1 MSRPLKI
8 LHLEDLPEDAELVAR
23 AIRRAGIAEKIL
35 HVDNREAFIKA
46 LNEFEPD
53 VIISDHSLPSLNSH
67 EALKLIKERGI
78 EVPFILVTATVSEEY
93 AVTIIKEGASDYIL
107 KDRLQRLP
115 NAIEA
120 ALEKF
125 RLAKENKR
133 SHEELKAS
141 ERKYKLLFESNPM
154 PMWIVSQKDMR
165 IIDVNAAAIKHYSYS
180 REEFLQFHANDL
192 LTEDEEQTGIWK
204 HQRKDGS
211 FIKLEMIA
219 HDIIYEDQP
228 AKLILTNDIT
238 EKLRAEAEL
247 ARQRKMRQKLITETS
262 IKAQEREREA
272 IGIEL
277 HDNINQLLAA
287 AKLYMDYAITKDKL
301 QSERLEQSRENI
313 SQAIAEI
320 RKLSKSLVA
329 PSLGDETL
337 VHIIQSLLNDF
348 RLTTSLQ
355 IELVADHLNEA
366 ILSDEE
372 KLMFYRIM
380 QEQMNNIIKHAKA
393 KKVIITFETTSSE
406 TRLSVQ
412 DDGVGFDTSRH
423 SPGIGLRNISTRAS
437 NHDGKVNIISS
448 VGNGCLLEVSI
459 PFK

>member
-1 MSRPLKI
+1 MARLLKI

-23 AIRRAGIAEKIL
+23 AITRSGIAEKIL
-35 HVDNREAFIKA
+35 HVDNKIDFIKA
-46 LNEFEPD
+46 LNEFGAD

-67 EALKLIKERGI
+67 EALKLIKEMGI
-78 EVPFILVTATVSEEY
+78 EAPFILVTATVSEEY

-120 ALEKF
+120 ALEKY
-125 RLAKENKR
+125 RLEKENKR

-154 PMWIVSQKDMR
+154 PMWIVSQKNMR
-165 IIDVNAAAIKHYSYS
+165 IMDVNDAAIKHYGYS
-180 REEFLQFHANDL
+180 REEFLQFHTDDL
-192 LTEDEEQTGIWK
+192 LAEDEEHAGIWNHK
-204 HQRKDGS
+204 KRDGY

-247 ARQRKMRQKLITETS
+247 ARQRRMRQKLITETS
-262 IKAQEREREA
+262 IKAQEREREE

-277 HDNINQLLAA
+277 HDNINQVLAA

-313 SQAIAEI
+313 SLAIAEI

-337 VHIIQSLLNDF
+337 VHIIHSLLNDF

-355 IELVADHLNEA
+355 IELVADHFNEA
-366 ILSDEE
+366 VLGDEE
-372 KLMFYRIM
+372 KLMLYRIV

-393 KKVIITFETTSSE
+393 GKAIITLETTPTE
-406 TRLSVQ
+406 TRLSIQ
-412 DDGVGFDTSRH
+412 DDGVGFDTARH

-437 NHDGKVNIISS
+437 NHDGKVSIISS
-448 VGNGCLLEVSI
+448 PGNGCLLQVSI
-459 PFK
+459 PV